1 MALSAGDKLGPYEII
16 ALIGKGGM
24 GEVYRARDTRL
35 GRDVAV
41 KISQEQFNE
50 RFEREA
56 RAVASLNHPNICSLY
71 DVGPNYLVM
80 EYVEGES
87 PAGPM
92 PVEEAL
98 AIARQIAE
106 ALTEAHDKGVVH
118 RDLKP
123 ANIKIK
129 PDGTVKVLDFGL
141 AKIGGGPVAA
151 PSEDSPTIS
160 MAATQ
165 AGVILGTAAYM
176 APEQARGKRVDSRA
190 DVWAFG
196 VVLYELITGQRLF
209 KGEDLTD
216 TLASVVKEHPD
227 LSGVPPRVRRLLETC
242 LQKDPKKRLQAI
254 GDMRLVLDEATS
266 APSRSGMGIVAWI
279 VAGVAIV
286 GGAGLALVHFRE
298 TPAAERSLRLS
309 IPLPENSSVGYLEL
323 SPDGRRILLLLIRE
337 NSFQLYLRSL
347 DSGELQPLSGT
358 NGART
363 PFWSPDGRF
372 IGFFAE
378 SKLKVIPAA
387 GGPAQ
392 VLCNET
398 GLGSGGT
405 WNRDGVILF
414 GIENGRL
421 RRVDANK
428 GGPCTA
434 VGKDDPNN
442 HAGYP
447 VFLPDGN
454 HFFFVRTGIDQTSQG
469 VYLATLAEPIG
480 RKVLSDRSSVVYTPP
495 ASAGGHA
502 HLLFLRE
509 NTLMAQP
516 FDDGSFQPV
525 GDPFAVAAR
534 ASNSIS
540 RPQVAATAAADGTLV
555 YLAGRSRETQLTWF
569 DRTGKELGKV
579 GPGADQQGVALSPD
593 GNAVAIQRQEQDGS
607 SAVWLHDLVRE
618 SESRLTPTGTPGGGG
633 LWSPDSSLVWFGMA
647 GPEGPGIYQKD
658 LKGGQL
664 QIVQKIDPAAPARTP
679 SDWSRDG
686 RYVIYTENN
695 PKTRADIWYAPV
707 ESGPGETRKMNEKAA
722 VKLVATDALES
733 QGQFSPD
740 GKWLAYYSNESGKD
754 EVYVRPFPVGS
765 QVWKVSVDAGR
776 EPRWRS
782 DGKELYFSSAGLT
795 GRTTL
800 MAATIEADGRGGLR
814 IGSPQKLFEVPVN
827 TVVAQNNVFGYSPH
841 PDRQRFLVNARVE
854 TGEPTVN
861 VITNWQKAAT
871 ETSQTRR

>member
-1 MALSAGDKLGPYEII
+1 MALTAGDKLGPYEII

-87 PAGPM
+87 PAGPL
-92 PVEEAL
+92 PIDEAME
-98 AIARQIAE
+98 IARQIAE
-106 ALTEAHDKGVVH
+106 ALREAHDKGVVH

-141 AKIGGGPVAA
+141 AKIGGGPVV
-151 PSEDSPTIS
+151 PSENSPTLS

-165 AGVILGTAAYM
+165 AGVILGTASYM
-176 APEQARGKRVDSRA
+176 APEQARGKSVDSRA
-190 DVWAFG
+190 DIWAFG

-227 LSGVPPRVRRLLETC
+227 LSAVPRRVRRLLEEC

-254 GDMRLVLDEATS
+254 GDMRLVLETAES
-266 APSRSGMGIVAWI
+266 PPSPAGLGVIAWI
-279 VAGVAIV
+279 AAGVAALAA
-286 GGAGLALVHFRE
+286 AGLAFIHFRE
-298 TPAAERSLRLS
+298 APAAERSLRLS
-309 IPLPENSSVGYLEL
+309 IPLPENSSAGFLEV
-323 SPDGRRILLLLIRE
+323 SPDGKRVVLALSRD
-337 NSFQLYLRSL
+337 NSVQLYLRSL

-363 PFWSPDGRF
+363 PFWSPDSRF
-372 IGFFAE
+372 IGFFTE

-392 VLCNET
+392 VLCGET
-398 GLGSGGT
+398 GLGRGGT
-405 WNRDGVILF
+405 WNRDGIILF
-414 GIENGRL
+414 GSENGRL

-428 GGPCTA
+428 AGQCTA
-434 VGKDDPNN
+434 VGKDPNDR
-442 HAGYP
+442 ASLP

-454 HFFFVRTGIDQTSQG
+454 HFFYVRQAIDQTSQG
-469 VYLATLAEPIG
+469 IYLATLDEPVG
-480 RKVLSDRSSVVYTPP
+480 RRVLSDNSSVVYTPP
-495 ASAGGHA
+495 ASKGGRA

-516 FDDGSFQPV
+516 FDQGGLQPV
-525 GDPFAVAAR
+525 GDPSAVTAK
-534 ASNSIS
+534 ASYSLTP
-540 RPQVAATAAADGTLV
+540 PQVAASAAADGTLV

-579 GPGADQQGVALSPD
+579 GPPADQRGVALSPD
-593 GNAVAIQRQEQDGS
+593 GNTVAIGRQEQND
-607 SAVWLHDLVRE
+607 SAATWLHDLVRE
-618 SESRLTPTGTPGGGG
+618 SESRLQPPGSPGTGA
-633 LWSPDSSLVWFGMA
+633 LWSPDSSRVWFGMA
-647 GPEGPGIYQKD
+647 GPDGPGIYQKD

-664 QIVQKIDPAAPARTP
+664 QLVQKTDPAAPPKTP

-686 RYVIYTENN
+686 RFVIYTENN
-695 PKTRADIWYAPV
+695 PKTRADLWYAPA
-707 ESGPGETRKMNEKAA
+707 ESGKMDEKAA
-722 VKLVATDALES
+722 VKLLGTDAVES
-733 QGQFSPD
+733 QGQLSPD
-740 GKWLAYYSNESGKD
+740 GKWLAYYSDESGKG
-754 EVYVRPFPVGS
+754 EVYIRPFPTGL
-765 QVWKVSVDAGR
+765 QVWKVSAEGGR

-782 DGKELYFSSAGLT
+782 DGRELHFTDFGVS
-795 GRTTL
+795 GRVLL
-800 MAATIEADGRGGLR
+800 MAVTVDADGRGGLH
-814 IGSPQKLFEVPVN
+814 IGAPQKLFLVRATAVVP
-827 TVVAQNNVFGYSPH
+827 QSNVFIYSPH
-841 PDRQRFLVNARVE
+841 PDRQRFLVNALVE
-854 TGEPTVN
+854 TGERTIN
-861 VITNWQKAAT
+861 VITNWQKPASAVK
-871 ETSQTRR
+871 

>member
-1 MALSAGDKLGPYEII
+1 MALTAGDKLGPYEII

-87 PAGPM
+87 PAGPL
-92 PVEEAL
+92 PIEEAL

-106 ALTEAHDKGVVH
+106 ALNEAHDKGVVH

-141 AKIGGGPVAA
+141 AKIGGGPAIT
-151 PSEDSPTIS
+151 SEDSPTIS

-176 APEQARGKRVDSRA
+176 APEQARGKQVDARA
-190 DVWAFG
+190 DIWAFG

-227 LSGVPPRVRRLLETC
+227 LSEVPPRVRRLLEEC
-242 LQKDPKKRLQAI
+242 LRKDPKKRLQAI
-254 GDMRLVLDEATS
+254 GDMRLVLDGATS
-266 APSRSGMGIVAWI
+266 ASSGSRMGVIAWI
-279 VAGVAIV
+279 VAGIAILA
-286 GGAGLALVHFRE
+286 GAGLALVHFRE
-298 TPAAERSLRLS
+298 SPAAERSLKLS
-309 IPLPENSSVGYLEL
+309 IPLPENAQAGFLEI
-323 SPDGRRILLLLIRE
+323 SPDGKRVLLLMARE
-337 NSFQLYLRSL
+337 GIGQLYLRSL

-358 NGART
+358 VNART
-363 PFWSPDGRF
+363 PFWSPDSRF

-392 VLCNET
+392 VLCSET
-398 GLGSGGT
+398 GLGYGGT
-405 WNRDGVILF
+405 WNRDGIILF
-414 GIENGRL
+414 GIESGRL
-421 RRVDANK
+421 RRVDASK
-428 GGPCTA
+428 GGQCTA
-434 VGKDDPNN
+434 VGKEDPNEG
-442 HAGYP
+442 ASLP
-447 VFLPDGN
+447 VFLPDGH
-454 HFFFVRTGIDQTSQG
+454 HFFYVRQAVDQASQG
-469 VYLATLAEPIG
+469 IFLATLDEPVG
-480 RKVLSDRSSVVYTPP
+480 RKVLSDRSSVIYTPP

-516 FDDGSFQPV
+516 FDYDSLQPV
-525 GDPFAVAAR
+525 GDPFSVATR
-534 ASNSIS
+534 ASNSLT
-540 RPQVAATAAADGTLV
+540 RPQVAASVASDGTLV

-579 GPGADQQGVALSPD
+579 GPRAEQRGVALSPD
-593 GNAVAIQRQEQDGS
+593 GNTVAIGRQDQNGA
-607 SAVWLHDLVRE
+607 SATWLHDLVRE
-618 SESRLTPTGTPGGGG
+618 SESRLQPPGSPGSGA
-633 LWSPDSSLVWFGMA
+633 LWSPDSSLLWFLAMP
-647 GPEGPGIYQKD
+647 GPEGPGLYQKD

-664 QIVQKIDPAAPARTP
+664 QIVRKVDTAAPVRTP

-686 RYVIYTENN
+686 RFVIFTETN
-695 PKTRADIWYAPV
+695 PRTRADIWYAPV
-707 ESGPGETRKMNEKAA
+707 ESGKMNEKAA
-722 VKLVATDALES
+722 VKVLATDAVES
-733 QGQFSPD
+733 QGQLSPD
-740 GKWLAYYSNESGKD
+740 GKWLAYYSDESGK
-754 EVYVRPFPVGS
+754 EQVYIRPFPSGS
-765 QVWKVSVDAGR
+765 QVWKVSVGGGR

-782 DGKELYFSSAGLT
+782 DGKELNFADFGVS
-795 GRTTL
+795 GRVIL
-800 MAATIEADGRGGLR
+800 MASTVDADGRGGLR
-814 IGSPQKLFEVPVN
+814 IGTPQKLFEVRATS
-827 TVVAQNNVFGYSPH
+827 TVPQQNIFAYSPH
-841 PDRQRFLVNARVE
+841 PDRQRFLVNELVE

-861 VITNWQKAAT
+861 VITNWQKSVTGAK
-871 ETSQTRR
+871 

>member
-1 MALSAGDKLGPYEII
+1 MPLSVGDKLGPYEII
-16 ALIGKGGM
+16 ELIGKGGM

-41 KISQEQFNE
+41 KISREQFNE

-56 RAVASLNHPNICSLY
+56 RAIASLNHPNICSLY

-87 PAGPM
+87 PEGPL
-92 PVEEAL
+92 PLEEAL

-106 ALTEAHDKGVVH
+106 ALSEAHDKGIVH

-141 AKIGGGPVAA
+141 AKIGAGPVASS
-151 PSEDSPTIS
+151 SEDSPTIS

-190 DVWAFG
+190 DIWAFG

-209 KGEDLTD
+209 KGEDLTE

-227 LSGVPPRVRRLLETC
+227 LSAVPARVRRLLETC
-242 LQKDPKKRLQAI
+242 LQKDPKQRLQAI
-254 GDMRLVLDEATS
+254 GDMRLMLDGETS
-266 APSRSGMGIVAWI
+266 ASSGSRAAVVAWI
-279 VAGVAIV
+279 VAGVAILAS
-286 GGAGLALVHFRE
+286 AGLALVHFRE
-298 TPAAERSLRLS
+298 APTAERSLRLS
-309 IPLPENSSVGYLEL
+309 IPLPENSSVGFVEL
-323 SPDGRRILLLLIRE
+323 SPDGRRILLLLIRD

-363 PFWSPDGRF
+363 PFWSPDSRF

-378 SKLKVIPAA
+378 SKLKVMPAA

-392 VLCNET
+392 VLCSET

-414 GIENGRL
+414 GIENGQL

-428 GGPCTA
+428 GGQCTA

-442 HAGYP
+442 RATTP
-447 VFLPDGN
+447 VFMPDGN
-454 HFFFVRTGIDQTSQG
+454 HFFYVHQTLNDQSSRG
-469 VYLATLAEPIG
+469 VYLATLDEPTG
-480 RKVLSDRSSVVYTPP
+480 RKVLSDNSSVVYTLP
-495 ASAGGHA
+495 ASPGARA

-516 FDDGSFQPV
+516 FDDGSLQPV

-555 YLAGRSRETQLTWF
+555 YLGGRSRETQLTWF

-579 GPGADQQGVALSPD
+579 GPRADQQGVALSPD
-593 GNAVAIQRQEQDGS
+593 GNAVAIQRQDQDGS
-607 SAVWLHDLVRE
+607 SAVWLHDLVRD
-618 SESRLTPTGTPGGGG
+618 SESRLTPPGSQGAGA
-633 LWSPDSSLVWFGMA
+633 LWEPDSGRIWFGMTS
-647 GPEGPGIYQKD
+647 PEGPAYYQKD
-658 LKGGQL
+658 LKGGQV
-664 QIVQKIDPAAPARTP
+664 QIVQKVNAAAPEVL

-686 RYVIYTENN
+686 RFVIYTQIN

-707 ESGPGETRKMNEKAA
+707 ESGKMDEKAA
-722 VKLVATDALES
+722 VKLLGTDAIES
-733 QGQFSPD
+733 QGQLSPD

-754 EVYVRPFPVGS
+754 EVYIRPFPAGS

-782 DGKELYFSSAGLT
+782 DGKEMYFSSAGLT

-814 IGSPQKLFEVPVN
+814 IGTPHKLFEARVN
-827 TVVAQNNVFGYSPH
+827 TIVAQNNIFVYSPH
-841 PDRQRFLVNARVE
+841 PDQQRFLVNTLVE
-854 TGEPTVN
+854 TGEATVN
-861 VITNWQKAAT
+861 VITNWQKAVT
-871 ETSQTRR
+871 DQVGRR

>member
-41 KISQEQFNE
+41 KISREQFNE

-92 PVEEAL
+92 PIDQAME
-98 AIARQIAE
+98 IARQIAE
-106 ALTEAHDKGVVH
+106 ALAEAHDKGVVH

-141 AKIGGGPVAA
+141 AKIGGGPVASS
-151 PSEDSPTIS
+151 SEDSPTIS

-176 APEQARGKRVDSRA
+176 APEQARGKRVDARA
-190 DVWAFG
+190 DIWAFG

-209 KGEDLTD
+209 KGEDLTE
-216 TLASVVKEHPD
+216 TLASVVKEQPD
-227 LSGVPPRVRRLLETC
+227 LSAVPPRVRRLLEEC
-242 LQKDPKKRLQAI
+242 LRKDPKKRLQAI
-254 GDMRLVLDEATS
+254 GDMRLVLDS
-266 APSRSGMGIVAWI
+266 AEPPPSLAGLGRMGGVAWGI
-279 VAGVAIV
+279 
-286 GGAGLALVHFRE
+286 AGLAVLLAAGLGFVHFRE
-298 TPAAERSLRLS
+298 APAAERSLKLS
-309 IPLPENSSVGYLEL
+309 IPLPENTQAGFLEI
-323 SPDGRRILLLLIRE
+323 SPDGKRVLLSMARDGIG
-337 NSFQLYLRSL
+337 QLYLRSL

-358 NGART
+358 TLART
-363 PFWSPDGRF
+363 PFWSPDSRF

-392 VLCNET
+392 VLCSET
-398 GLGSGGT
+398 GLGRGGT
-405 WNRDGVILF
+405 WNRDGTILF
-414 GIENGRL
+414 ASENGQL
-421 RRVDANK
+421 RRVDAAK
-428 GGPCTA
+428 AGQCIA
-434 VGKDDPNN
+434 VGKDDPNDR
-442 HAGYP
+442 AGFP

-454 HFFFVRTGIDQTSQG
+454 HFFYVRQAINQTSQG

-480 RKVLSDRSSVVYTPP
+480 RRVLSDRSSVVYTPP
-495 ASAGGHA
+495 GFSGASAGGHA

-516 FDDGSFQPV
+516 FDDGTLQPV
-525 GDPFAVAAR
+525 GDPFAVTAR
-534 ASNSIS
+534 ASNSLTQ
-540 RPQVAATAAADGTLV
+540 PQVAASAAADGTLV

-579 GPGADQQGVALSPD
+579 GPRADQRGVALSPD
-593 GNAVAIQRQEQDGS
+593 GSTVAIGRQDQNGS
-607 SAVWLHDLVRE
+607 GAVWLHDLVRE
-618 SESRLTPTGTPGGGG
+618 SESRLSPPGMQSASG
-633 LWSPDSSLVWFGMA
+633 LWSPDSSLVWFGMT
-647 GPEGPGIYQKD
+647 GSEGPGIYQKD

-664 QIVQKIDPAAPARTP
+664 QLVPKIDPAAPARTP

-686 RYVIYTENN
+686 RFVIYTEIN

-707 ESGPGETRKMNEKAA
+707 ESGKMEEKAA
-722 VKLVATDALES
+722 VKVLGTDAVES
-733 QGQFSPD
+733 QGQLSPD
-740 GKWLAYYSNESGKD
+740 GKWLAYYSDESGKGQ
-754 EVYVRPFPVGS
+754 VYIRPFPSGS
-765 QVWKVSVDAGR
+765 QVWRVSADGGR

-782 DGKELYFSSAGLT
+782 DGKELYFTSPPITALVAF
-795 GRTTL
+795 
-800 MAATIEADGRGGLR
+800 MAATADADGRGGLR
-814 IGSPQKLFEVPVN
+814 IGSPQKLFDVRALSVVP
-827 TVVAQNNVFGYSPH
+827 QGNVFVYSPH
-841 PDRQRFLVNARVE
+841 PDRQRFLVNQSVE

-861 VITNWQKAAT
+861 VITNWQKSVAG
-871 ETSQTRR
+871 SK

>member
-56 RAVASLNHPNICSLY
+56 KVVASLNHPNICSLY

-87 PAGPM
+87 PDGPM
-92 PVEEAL
+92 PVEEAME
-98 AIARQIAE
+98 IARQIAE
-106 ALTEAHDKGVVH
+106 ALGEAHEKGVVH

-141 AKIGGGPVAA
+141 AKIGGGPAMM
-151 PSEDSPTIS
+151 SEDSPTIS

-176 APEQARGKRVDSRA
+176 APEQARGKRVDARA
-190 DVWAFG
+190 DIWAFG

-216 TLASVVKEHPD
+216 TLASVVKEQPD
-227 LSGVPPRVRRLLETC
+227 LSAIPPRVRRLLEAC

-254 GDMRLVLDEATS
+254 GDMRLVLEGAEPP
-266 APSRSGMGIVAWI
+266 PSPSGLAGRVGWV
-279 VAGVAIV
+279 VAGVALLLA
-286 GGAGLALVHFRE
+286 AGLGFVHFRE

-309 IPLPENSSVGYLEL
+309 IPLPENASASFLEI
-323 SPDGRRILLLLIRE
+323 SPDGKRVLLALAHEGIG
-337 NSFQLYLRSL
+337 QLYLRSL

-358 NGART
+358 TAART
-363 PFWSPDGRF
+363 PFWSPDNRF

-392 VLCNET
+392 VLCGET

-405 WNRDGVILF
+405 WNRDGIILF
-414 GIENGRL
+414 GVENGHL

-428 GGPCTA
+428 GGQCTA
-434 VGKDDPNN
+434 VGKDDPNDR
-442 HAGYP
+442 ARLP

-454 HFFFVRTGIDQTSQG
+454 HFFYVRQTIDQASQG
-469 VYLATLAEPIG
+469 IYLATLADPVG
-480 RKVLSDRSSVVYTPP
+480 RKVLSDNSSVVYSPP
-495 ASAGGHA
+495 GFSGASAGGRA

-516 FDDGSFQPV
+516 FDEASLQPV
-525 GDPFAVAAR
+525 GDPFSVATG
-534 ASNSIS
+534 ASSS
-540 RPQVAATAAADGTLV
+540 PTRPQVAASVASDGTLV

-579 GPGADQQGVALSPD
+579 GPRANQRGVALSPD
-593 GNAVAIQRQEQDGS
+593 GSTVAIVRQDQNG
-607 SAVWLHDLVRE
+607 APATWLHDLVRE
-618 SESRLTPTGTPGGGG
+618 SESRLQPPGSPGSGA
-633 LWSPDSSLVWFGMA
+633 LWSPDSSLVWFGMS
-647 GPEGPGIYQKD
+647 GPEGLGIYQKD
-658 LKGGQL
+658 LKGGRL
-664 QIVQKIDPAAPARTP
+664 QFMQKIDPAEPDRTP

-686 RYVIYTENN
+686 RFVIYTENN

-707 ESGPGETRKMNEKAA
+707 ESGPVGSRKMNEKAA
-722 VKLVATDALES
+722 VKLLATDAVES
-733 QGQFSPD
+733 QGQLSPD
-740 GKWLAYYSNESGKD
+740 GKWLAYFSDESGHGQ
-754 EVYVRPFPVGS
+754 VYIRPFPSGS
-765 QVWKVSVDAGR
+765 QVWKVSADSGR

-782 DGKELYFSSAGLT
+782 DGKELYFTDSGPAAQVM
-795 GRTTL
+795 L
-800 MAATIEADGRGGLR
+800 MAAMVDADGRGGLR
-814 IGSPQKLFEVPVN
+814 IGPPQKMFAVRATA
-827 TVVAQNNVFGYSPH
+827 TVVQSNIFAYSPH
-841 PDRQRFLVNARVE
+841 PDRQRFLVNALVE

-861 VITNWQKAAT
+861 VITNWQKSVAGAK
-871 ETSQTRR
+871 

>member
-1 MALSAGDKLGPYEII
+1 MALTAGDKLGPYEII

-41 KISQEQFNE
+41 KLSKEQFNE
-50 RFEREA
+50 RFDREA
-56 RAVASLNHPNICSLY
+56 RAIASLNHPNICSLF

-87 PAGPM
+87 PSGPM
-92 PVEEAL
+92 PLDQAME
-98 AIARQIAE
+98 IARQIAE
-106 ALTEAHDKGVVH
+106 ALGEAHDKGVVH

-141 AKIGGGPVAA
+141 AKIGGGPVA
-151 PSEDSPTIS
+151 SSTEDSPTIS

-176 APEQARGKRVDSRA
+176 APEQARGKRVDARA
-190 DVWAFG
+190 DIWAFG

-209 KGEDLTD
+209 KGEDLTE
-216 TLASVVKEHPD
+216 TLASVVKEQPD
-227 LSGVPPRVRRLLETC
+227 LSAVPSRVRRLLEEC
-242 LQKDPKKRLQAI
+242 LRKDPKKRLQAI
-254 GDMRLVLDEATS
+254 GDMRLVLEGTTS
-266 APSRSGMGIVAWI
+266 APSRSWLGASLGWI
-279 VAGVAIV
+279 VAGVV
-286 GGAGLALVHFRE
+286 TLAVAALAFVHFRE
-298 TPAAERSLRLS
+298 TPVAGRSLRLS
-309 IPLPENSSVGYLEL
+309 IPLPENTQAGFLEI
-323 SPDGRRILLLLIRE
+323 SPDGKRVLLAMARD

-358 NGART
+358 TGART
-363 PFWSPDGRF
+363 PFWSPDSRF

-392 VLCNET
+392 VLCSET

-421 RRVDANK
+421 RRVDAKK
-428 GGPCTA
+428 GGQCTP
-434 VGKDDPNN
+434 VGKDDPNDR
-442 HAGYP
+442 ASFP
-447 VFLPDGN
+447 EFLPDGD
-454 HFFFVRTGIDQTSQG
+454 HFLYVRQAIDQASQG
-469 VYLATLAEPIG
+469 VYLATLADPIG

-495 ASAGGHA
+495 ASAGGRA

-516 FDDGSFQPV
+516 FDKASLQPV
-525 GDPFAVAAR
+525 GDPFSVATG
-534 ASNSIS
+534 ASNSPT
-540 RPQVAATAAADGTLV
+540 RPQVAASAASDGTLV

-579 GPGADQQGVALSPD
+579 GPRAEQRGVALSPD
-593 GNAVAIQRQEQDGS
+593 GNTVAIGRQDQNGS
-607 SAVWLHDLVRE
+607 SATWLHDLVRE
-618 SESRLTPTGTPGGGG
+618 SESRLQPPGSSGSGA
-633 LWSPDSSLVWFGMA
+633 LWSPDSSLVWFGMT
-647 GPEGPGIYQKD
+647 GPEGPGIYQMD

-664 QIVQKIDPAAPARTP
+664 QIVQKIDPAAPTRTP

-686 RYVIYTENN
+686 RFVIFTETN

-707 ESGPGETRKMNEKAA
+707 ESGPGESRKMNQKAA
-722 VKLVATDALES
+722 VKLVATDAVES
-733 QGQFSPD
+733 QAQLSPD
-740 GKWLAYYSNESGKD
+740 GKWLAYFSDESGKD
-754 EVYVRPFPVGS
+754 QVYIRPFPNGS
-765 QVWKVSVDAGR
+765 QVWKVSAAGGR

-782 DGKELYFSSAGLT
+782 DGKELYFADFGVS
-795 GRTTL
+795 GRMIL
-800 MAATIEADGRGGLR
+800 MAATVDADGRGGLR
-814 IGSPQKLFEVPVN
+814 IGSPQKLFEVRATSIVPQ
-827 TVVAQNNVFGYSPH
+827 QNIFAYSPH
-841 PDRQRFLVNARVE
+841 PDRQRFLVNELVE

-861 VITNWQKAAT
+861 VITNWQKSVAGAK
-871 ETSQTRR
+871 